1 MKESLDEEK
10 REYLKLGQNQ
20 SEHDCVL
27 TLLTR
32 NILAG
37 FQTYISAVFG
47 LGRVSWILHFKPVQ
61 QRVSV
66 EIHNPIS
73 LNRPKEGF
81 DKKQLGI
88 PHTILW
94 TSADE
99 AMLCSRFTMIYA
111 QSRIINKHTYT
122 QT

>member
-1 MKESLDEEK
+1 M
-10 REYLKLGQNQ
+10 
-20 SEHDCVL
+20 
-27 TLLTR
+27 LLIC

-47 LGRVSWILHFKPVQ
+47 LGRVSWIVHYKPVQ

-81 DKKQLGI
+81 DKKQLNI
-88 PHTILW
+88 PHMILR
-94 TSADE
+94 TGADE
-99 AMLCSRFTMIYA
+99 ATLCSRSL
-111 QSRIINKHTYT
+111 Q
-122 QT
+122 